1 MTQGILVAR
10 FITGSAYLI
19 VSVLRVPWK
28 ERAGALYVWGRA
40 LMRLLFS
47 PIVLQLFNF
56 RCFCINERCNIVL
69 KTNRS

>member
-47 PIVLQLFNF
+47 PIVLPLFNF
-56 RCFCINERCNIVL
+56 RCLCINERCNIVL